1 MYKYPGKRE
10 ESMNT
15 VFHQEL
21 MRYNKLL
28 AVIKES
34 LQQIIK
40 TVDGLI
46 TINNEV
52 EDSINRIY
60 DNVVPASW
68 QKVSK
73 IILNKLIDLVF
84 KLKNKKRNFP
94 NMRKSNKF
102 KFKGRKNENYFF
114 KGGLSI
120 FEAFEFMDD

>member
-1 MYKYPGKRE
+1 MQEKASNFLRSLPELFNIDAAMYKYPGKRE

-60 DNVVPASW
+60 DNVVPSTW
-68 QKVSK
+68 QKVCS
-73 IILNKLIDLVF
+73 
-84 KLKNKKRNFP
+84 
-94 NMRKSNKF
+94 
-102 KFKGRKNENYFF
+102 
-114 KGGLSI
+114 
-120 FEAFEFMDD
+120 